1 MNYRSACCSL
11 LLLGLAVAWRPGV
24 CAGRPGLAPD
34 LGRSGTGQS
43 AHPASGAPIK
53 LFLKDGSYQ
62 LVSSYEVRGDRV
74 RYYSVE
80 RSQWEEVPTSLVDFE
95 ATKKTE
101 EETKTQQQ
109 KSLDEAKQI
118 EQERYEKIENQGYE
132 AAPGVRLPQ
141 EDGVYTL
148 DGLRV
153 VRLIQSSAEVT
164 TDKKRAAL
172 LLALPGPFLKSR
184 SLVVLSGPKA
194 AVRLDQYLPVFYV
207 QSAEGLGSKLELIK
221 VKPGKQAR
229 LVETVESRGGIGKS
243 TELRSAVTLERAQV
257 APGVYKLTPT
267 RALEPGE
274 YALGEL
280 IQEKLNLELWDF
292 GIGATPGK

>member
-1 MNYRSACCSL
+1 MSYRSACCSL
-11 LLLGLAVAWRPGV
+11 LLVGLAVIWQPGV
-24 CAGRPGLAPD
+24 TAGRPGPYMAPGRLAA
-34 LGRSGTGQS
+34 R
-43 AHPASGAPIK
+43 PASGATIK

-80 RSQWEEVPTSLVDFE
+80 RSQWEEIPKSLVDFE

-118 EQERYEKIENQGYE
+118 EQERYEKVENQGYE

-141 EDGVYTL
+141 EEGVYTL

-164 TDKKRAAL
+164 SDKKRAAL

-207 QSAEGLGSKLELIK
+207 QSAEGLGAKLELIK
-221 VKPGKQAR
+221 VKPGKQGR
-229 LVETVESRGGIGKS
+229 LVETVESRGGIGKA

-267 RALEPGE
+267 HALEPGE